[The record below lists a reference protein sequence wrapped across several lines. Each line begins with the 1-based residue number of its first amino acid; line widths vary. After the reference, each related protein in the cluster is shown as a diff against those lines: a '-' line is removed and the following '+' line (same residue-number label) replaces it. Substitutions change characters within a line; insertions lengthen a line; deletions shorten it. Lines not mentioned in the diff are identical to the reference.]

1 MKLLI
6 IEDDQVLNRLLTEHL
21 QNVGY
26 DVLSANGGV
35 EGLELMQNN
44 GPDLVLLDIM
54 MPGMDG
60 WQTCQRLRE
69 VSDVPVLILT
79 AKGAEEDVIK
89 GFQLGAD
96 DYIKKPFNLQELELR
111 VEAVLRRSANR
122 RSDDTSDY
130 DDGVLQIDLDRRL
143 VVRRGDPVHLTPTE
157 FRLLSY
163 LVRHRDRV
171 VPHSEL
177 LSEVWGPRYVDD
189 TASLSVYVRYLREK
203 LEDNPATPRYIA
215 TEWGVGYRFAV
226 PRAPVETG

>member
-21 QNVGY
+21 RNVGH
-26 DVLSANGGV
+26 DVLSANGGL
-35 EGLELMQNN
+35 EGLELIRNYS
-44 GPDLVLLDIM
+44 PDLVLLDIM

-60 WQTCQRLRE
+60 WQTCRRLRE

-79 AKGAEEDVIK
+79 AKGAEDDVIK

-122 RSDDTSDY
+122 RLDDASDY
-130 DDGVLQIDLDRRL
+130 DDGVLHIDLGRRM

-163 LVRHRDRV
+163 LLRHRDRV

-203 LEDNPATPRYIA
+203 LEDNPATPRYIC

-226 PRAPVETG
+226 PRAVV

>member
-6 IEDDQVLNRLLTEHL
+6 IEDDQVLNRVLTEHL
-21 QNVGY
+21 HNVGY
-26 DVLSANGGV
+26 DVLSASGGV
-35 EGLELMQNN
+35 EGLELMQGN

-60 WQTCQRLRE
+60 WQTCRRLRE

-79 AKGAEEDVIK
+79 AKGAEDDVIK

-111 VEAVLRRSANR
+111 VEAVLRRSASR
-122 RSDDTSDY
+122 RRDDTSDY
-130 DDGVLQIDLDRRL
+130 NDGVLQIDLGRRM

-189 TASLSVYVRYLREK
+189 TASLSVYIRYLREK
-203 LEDNPATPRYIA
+203 LEENPATPRYIC

-226 PRAPVETG
+226 PRAPVV

>member
-6 IEDDQVLNRLLTEHL
+6 IEDDQILNHLLTEHL
-21 QNVGY
+21 HNIGY
-26 DVLSANGGV
+26 DILSASGGI
-35 EGLELMQNN
+35 EGLELMRDNS
-44 GPDLVLLDIM
+44 PDLVLLDIM

-60 WQTCQRLRE
+60 WQTCRQLRE

-79 AKGAEEDVIK
+79 AKGSEDDVIK

-111 VEAVLRRSANR
+111 VEAVLRRAASR
-122 RSDDTSDY
+122 QRDDPSDY
-130 DDGVLQIDLDRRL
+130 EDGVLHIDLGRRL
-143 VVRRGDPVHLTPTE
+143 VVRRGDPIHLTPTE

-203 LEDNPATPRYIA
+203 LEDNPATPRYIC
-215 TEWGVGYRFAV
+215 TEWGIGYRFAV
-226 PRAPVETG
+226 PRAAVG